1 MGLVQNK
8 LSGCSGVL
16 LNSQL
21 LLLSFSLSIYVFLN
35 FCIFL
40 FHHLW
45 LYFSFWYLLGSLFGR
60 YLTAW
65 HLNLL
70 CLCAEKHHHSSLS
83 SHFTLSV
90 SIFLLICTYYPPL
103 SICFWSST
111 GDRLEI
117 MKWSIEPE
125 SSLNFPSR
133 RPGWFTKQKVQT
145 LAWALWNWYSSV
157 WCWARN
163 VLGKPFLRG
172 FLFSLTERIWKHP
185 IIRYHF
191 EN

>member
-21 LLLSFSLSIYVFLN
+21 LLLSFSPSIYVFLN

-60 YLTAW
+60 YLTAL

-70 CLCAEKHHHSSLS
+70 CLCAEKHHHRSLS
-83 SHFTLSV
+83 SHFTLLV

-133 RPGWFTKQKVQT
+133 RPGWFTNQKCRHLPEPFETST
-145 LAWALWNWYSSV
+145 LLYDAELEMSWES
-157 WCWARN
+157 
-163 VLGKPFLRG
+163 
-172 FLFSLTERIWKHP
+172 
-185 IIRYHF
+185 HF
-191 EN
+191 WEAFCFHWLKGSGSILS